1 MILSVVLK
9 VTNYVS
15 ATVKGLAVNAIQQN
29 DVPAV
34 PRLFLNSCCIV
45 YKQWEESLEAL
56 ITCTCDV
63 QCVEILELL
72 PM

>member
-1 MILSVVLK
+1 MDSSKERKIHLCTVMILSVVLK

-34 PRLFLNSCCIV
+34 PRLFLTLV
-45 YKQWEESLEAL
+45 A
-56 ITCTCDV
+56 
-63 QCVEILELL
+63 
-72 PM
+72 

>member
-1 MILSVVLK
+1 MMISVVLK

-15 ATVKGLAVNAIQQN
+15 VTVKGLAVNAIRQN

-45 YKQWEESLEAL
+45 YKQWEETLSAL

-63 QCVEILELL
+63 LCVENLELL